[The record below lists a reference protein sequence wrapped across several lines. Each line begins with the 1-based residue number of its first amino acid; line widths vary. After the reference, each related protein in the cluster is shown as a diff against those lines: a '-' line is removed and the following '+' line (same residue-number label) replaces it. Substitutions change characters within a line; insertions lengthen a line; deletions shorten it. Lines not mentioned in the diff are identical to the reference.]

1 MRAWPRD
8 RPKEG
13 LMKLENEF
21 TVDVAVE
28 DVWEVLLDLERITP
42 CLPGAAL
49 TNGADGDGEHEGSM
63 KVRLGPVT
71 QEYKGTVQIQ
81 EADESE
87 RRAVLQADGKDS
99 RGQGTASATITSTLH
114 DEGNGSTRVHVETD
128 MQITGRAAQFGRGIQ
143 QSVAEKLLGRF
154 ADCLEEE
161 IKGGGAA
168 EETETAETKP
178 SANGAAE
185 EESQGGTAQQGGAQQ
200 KDEVEALDLGA
211 ASQGAIL
218 ERVKPLLPIVAG
230 VVALVLVVRLLKR
243 GGSSGGQREW
253 SGGLSGRNG
262 EIEARIRF

>member
-1 MRAWPRD
+1 
-8 RPKEG
+8 
-13 LMKLENEF
+13 MKLENEF
-21 TVDVAVE
+21 TVEVPVE
-28 DVWEVLLDLERITP
+28 DVWDVLLDLERITP

-49 TNGADGDGEHEGSM
+49 TNGADGDGEHEGAM

-128 MQITGRAAQFGRGIQ
+128 MHITGRAAQFGRGLP
-143 QSVAEKLLGRF
+143 QSVAEKILGRF

-168 EETETAETKP
+168 QEAESDASAETEP

-185 EESQGGTAQQGGAQQ
+185 EESQRGNAQQE
-200 KDEVEALDLGA
+200 DEVEALDLGA
-211 ASQGAIL
+211 VSQGAIL
-218 ERVKPLLPIVAG
+218 ERVKPLLPIAAG
-230 VVALVLVVRLLKR
+230 VGALVFVIWLLRR
-243 GGSSGGQREW
+243 GGRSGGQSEW
-253 SGGLSGRNG
+253 SGGLSGEHG

>member
-1 MRAWPRD
+1 
-8 RPKEG
+8 
-13 LMKLENEF
+13 MKLENEF
-21 TVDVAVE
+21 TVEVPVE
-28 DVWEVLLDLERITP
+28 DVWDVLLDLERITP

-49 TNGADGDGEHEGSM
+49 TNGADGDGEHEGAM

-87 RRAVLQADGKDS
+87 HRAVLQAEGKDS

-128 MQITGRAAQFGRGIQ
+128 MHITGRAAQFGRGIQ

-168 EETETAETKP
+168 QEAESDASAETEP

-185 EESQGGTAQQGGAQQ
+185 EESQGGAAQQ

-211 ASQGAIL
+211 VSQGEVL
-218 ERVKPLLPIVAG
+218 ERVKPLLPIAAG
-230 VVALVLVVRLLKR
+230 VVVLVLVIRLLKR
-243 GGSSGGQREW
+243 GGSSR
-253 SGGLSGRNG
+253 R
-262 EIEARIRF
+262 

>member
-1 MRAWPRD
+1 
-8 RPKEG
+8 
-13 LMKLENEF
+13 MKLENEF
-21 TVDVAVE
+21 TVDVSVE

-49 TNGADGDGEHEGSM
+49 TNGSDGDGEHDGSM

-81 EADESE
+81 EADESQ

-168 EETETAETKP
+168 EETEA
-178 SANGAAE
+178 SANGVAE
-185 EESQGGTAQQGGAQQ
+185 EEQPQGGTAQQAGAQQ
-200 KDEVEALDLGA
+200 EDEVEALDLGE
-211 ASQGAIL
+211 ASQGVIL
-218 ERVKPLLPIVAG
+218 ERIKPLLPIAAG
-230 VVALVLVVRLLKR
+230 VGALVLVIWLLRR
-243 GGSSGGQREW
+243 GRSGGQSEW
-253 SGGLSGRNG
+253 SGGLSGRHG
-262 EIEARIRF
+262 EIEARVRF

>member
-1 MRAWPRD
+1 
-8 RPKEG
+8 
-13 LMKLENEF
+13 MKLENEF
-21 TVDVAVE
+21 TVDVSVE
-28 DVWEVLLDLERITP
+28 DVWDVLLDLERITP

-49 TNGADGDGEHEGSM
+49 TNGADGDGEHEGTM

-71 QEYKGTVQIQ
+71 QEYNGTVQIQ

-87 RRAVLQADGKDS
+87 RRAVLQADGKDA

-114 DEGNGSTRVHVETD
+114 DEGGGSTRVRVETD
-128 MQITGRAAQFGRGIQ
+128 MHITGRAAQFGRGLQ
-143 QSVAEKLLGRF
+143 QSVAEKILGRF
-154 ADCLEEE
+154 ADCLENE

-168 EETETAETKP
+168 QQAEP